1 MWGPHSPTWWV
12 RSHCLGAASFW
23 QLPSRRGRAREEPPG
38 GCGDSTAWREGQGG
52 STGLAP
58 THRQEG
64 AGSWAETTM
73 DPSLP
78 PTPTQ
83 SRGHGLV
90 RSRRPPGSAPRTAGQ
105 GRQLAHHQVA
115 PELVIDDGRQQVHQK
130 QAPWGRQKP
139 QSGGTP
145 GPWGLHAR
153 GQSLEGA
160 AASGAESGGPEGGQG
175 HSEKGRGLG
184 RATWL
189 PAGHG
194 GWGHPWSQGPGKPR

>member
-1 MWGPHSPTWWV
+1 MAVGTAQPGGRGREGAWAWLPLTGKRELEAGPRPPWTPASHPHPHSP
-12 RSHCLGAASFW
+12 GAMGWS
-23 QLPSRRGRAREEPPG
+23 
-38 GCGDSTAWREGQGG
+38 
-52 STGLAP
+52 AP
-58 THRQEG
+58 
-64 AGSWAETTM
+64 AG
-73 DPSLP
+73 
-78 PTPTQ
+78 
-83 SRGHGLV
+83 
-90 RSRRPPGSAPRTAGQ
+90 PPGSAPRTAGQ

-160 AASGAESGGPEGGQG
+160 AASGAQSGGPEGGQG